1 MPPVDSGVSE
11 SDVLSMFDKD
21 GDLRDEPQS
30 VDEES
35 ADEGQENEEEQEE
48 ETDAEEEPDEEED
61 EEESDE
67 DSDEEDE
74 EEEDDAQAELDWSEA
89 KPEHK
94 AAYDASQKEVLKLR
108 KDYGKIQSKLH
119 EVSQSRRE
127 EDQTL
132 EQLRNDAQLA
142 NQWTSIL
149 EQHPE
154 LQDQI
159 VALIQ
164 KAKNPSSEIPE
175 HLKEDPAVQF
185 MLEQNRQMQQQLRQ
199 LSEQTKPLNEWK
211 SEQAKA
217 ANKTKLDGII
227 GEAESKFKAMFK
239 RDMTED
245 DKTAVLKYMV
255 DNQYFGNPKNG
266 HKGAGSNAVLEV
278 FGQQYEKALSAKDA
292 SRLRDKAKKFGTRN
306 KSVNSRRATS
316 APKIASGDD
325 AIRQALRDQGQEI

>member
-30 VDEES
+30 VEEDS
-35 ADEGQENEEEQEE
+35 ADEGQEAEEEQEE
-48 ETDAEEEPDEEED
+48 ETDAEEQD
-61 EEESDE
+61 
-67 DSDEEDE
+67 DE
-74 EEEDDAQAELDWSEA
+74 EEEEAESDDEDEESEEEEEEETEAELDWSKA

-94 AAYDASQKEVLKLR
+94 AAYDESQKEVLKLR
-108 KDYGKIQSKLH
+108 KDYGKLQSKLH

-127 EDQTL
+127 EDQSL
-132 EQLRNDAQLA
+132 EELRSSAELA

-154 LQDQI
+154 LQAQI
-159 VALIQ
+159 MDLVK
-164 KAKNPSSEIPE
+164 KARNPDAGIPE

-185 MLEQNRQMQQQLRQ
+185 MLEQNRRLENQLRQ
-199 LSEQTKPLNEWK
+199 LGEQTKPLNEWK
-211 SEQAKA
+211 SERAKEA
-217 ANKTKLDGII
+217 TKTKLDGIL
-227 GEAESKFKAMFK
+227 GEAETKFKALFK
-239 RDMTED
+239 KDMSEE

-278 FGQQYEKALSAKDA
+278 FGSQYEKTLSAKET
-292 SRLRDKAKKFGTRN
+292 SRLREKAAKFGSRN
-306 KSVNSRRATS
+306 KGVNSRRATS
-316 APKIASGDD
+316 APKIAC
-325 AIRQALRDQGQEI
+325 